1 MSEAIYYVTQ
11 SGVDQSGVDQ
21 SKVDSSRT
29 VIAIPEQAINLP
41 IGDTLN
47 KDTLLDRLA
56 KAGNFPSWFGHNWD
70 AAWDCLTDSDIE
82 YLTLD
87 LTSTNDINREDFQIF
102 KHLIKD
108 AFRDFGKPQL
118 WIIMASDDSLSHP

>member
-1 MSEAIYYVTQ
+1 MSEAIYYVTKNNIEQ
-11 SGVDQSGVDQ
+11 SLIDNS
-21 SKVDSSRT
+21 SKAV
-29 VIAIPEQAINLP
+29 VAIPKQAILVP
-41 IGDTLN
+41 IGDILN
-47 KDTLLDRLA
+47 KDTLLDSLA
-56 KAGNFPSWFGHNWD
+56 KACDFPSWFGHNWD

-87 LTSTNDINREDFQIF
+87 LSSTHDINNEDFKVF
-102 KHLIKD
+102 KSLIED